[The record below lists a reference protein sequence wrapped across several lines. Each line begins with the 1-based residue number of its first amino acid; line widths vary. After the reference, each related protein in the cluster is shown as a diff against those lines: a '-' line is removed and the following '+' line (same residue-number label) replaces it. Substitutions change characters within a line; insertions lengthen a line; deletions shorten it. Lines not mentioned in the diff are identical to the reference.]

1 MRHLCGI
8 ILGIAVTAA
17 LFFGGGW
24 GYHRLSTLVNVTNPH
39 LTGTRGLTS
48 LGALPATGLFI
59 GILMAAPRVSP
70 LATALPAV
78 AVLAA
83 TALYV
88 ASPPPP
94 PPLIPLKTTNLALS

>member
-48 LGALPATGLFI
+48 LGALAATGLVI
-59 GILMAAPRVSP
+59 GILMAAPRASP
-70 LATALPAV
+70 LAAALPPV
-78 AVLAA
+78 VLLAA
-83 TALYV
+83 SALYV
-88 ASPPPP
+88 ASPSSAAR
-94 PPLIPLKTTNLALS
+94 LLTMK